1 MILFFWK
8 GKWKVNFQFI
18 LKSYSQS
25 RVALI
30 ITFLAGGYVYCL
42 GFKLWE
48 HVEWPRAE
56 SLEPGF
62 RSIWL
67 AISKIL
73 QDSSSSQGNGW
84 TKQGLRLVEH
94 KAGREL
100 RVVLFFDDSGI
111 P

>member
-62 RSIWL
+62 RSIP
-67 AISKIL
+67 
-73 QDSSSSQGNGW
+73 G
-84 TKQGLRLVEH
+84 
-94 KAGREL
+94 EL
-100 RVVLFFDDSGI
+100 RGGRRALVGGRTLSTAAPLVPSEFCPIRLYHLLQSYCN
-111 P
+111 